1 MTAGIRDCPDGRDVV
16 SLSFRYHVLTNCF
29 TMWVNAGI
37 SMVEG
42 L

>member
-1 MTAGIRDCPDGRDVV
+1 MTLCTGGCPDGRDVV
-16 SLSFRYHVLTNCF
+16 SLSFRYHVLTICF